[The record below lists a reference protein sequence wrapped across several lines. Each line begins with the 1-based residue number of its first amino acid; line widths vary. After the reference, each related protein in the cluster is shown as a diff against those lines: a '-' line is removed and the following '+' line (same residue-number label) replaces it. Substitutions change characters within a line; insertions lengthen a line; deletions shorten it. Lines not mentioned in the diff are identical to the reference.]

1 MPVDGK
7 SFLQGLEGLMLLV
20 GEGGGGFDQVKLHGG
35 SQKGVMGIDR
45 LEKVGGQKATI
56 APLLA
61 QGDRRGATQ
70 GGVPFI
76 RLPGQKLSQHRA
88 GRNRG

>member
-1 MPVDGK
+1 M
-7 SFLQGLEGLMLLV
+7 MLLV
-20 GEGGGGFDQVKLHGG
+20 GEGGGGFDQVKSHGG

-61 QGDRRGATQ
+61 QGDRRGRPRAACHSSACRARSCPNT
-70 GGVPFI
+70 GPAETGVKKSPWI
-76 RLPGQKLSQHRA
+76 PVRVRPEV
-88 GRNRG
+88 